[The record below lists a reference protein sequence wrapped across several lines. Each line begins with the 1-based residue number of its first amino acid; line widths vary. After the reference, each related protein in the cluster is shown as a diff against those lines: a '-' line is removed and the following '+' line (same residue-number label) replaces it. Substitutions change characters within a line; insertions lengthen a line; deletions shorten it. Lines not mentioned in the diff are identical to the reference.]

1 MGFLDYFTSI
11 DELLKEVIQNQLSV
25 GAKLDALI
33 TALTGELPET
43 EIPGSYL
50 PFVDEVTLKTAQPTE
65 LLISADADQ
74 GLGVP
79 AKSGNIINDGAGEVW
94 FSIHDGITG
103 YSNEFHL
110 YDGEYAG
117 FAHEDRVLIDKLM
130 LRTDTDDTVVR
141 VLLTR

>member
-11 DELLKEVIQNQLSV
+11 DELLKEVVQNQLSV

-33 TALTGELPET
+33 IALTGEVPSE
-43 EIPGSYL
+43 PPSNYL
-50 PFVDEVTLKTAQPTE
+50 PFVDEVTLKIAQPTE

-79 AKSGNIINDGAGEVW
+79 ARSGYVINDGAGEVW
-94 FSIHDGITG
+94 FSIHDGSTG
-103 YSNEFHL
+103 YSKAFHL
-110 YDGEYAG
+110 YNGEYAG
-117 FAHEDRVLIDKLM
+117 FAHGDIVLIDKLM
-130 LRTDTDDTVVR
+130 LKTDVDDTVVR